1 MSSAGVFD
9 STLPQTALSIKQ
21 PAHVQCATN
30 AICAVQSVVCNHGC
44 NVSFGQCA
52 PHCCLCRKL
61 VDTPFP
67 FPWAQTMQITLV
79 MWCLLFPIYVAS
91 FTTNVVLAAVL
102 SFISV
107 QTFYMLNEVSRDIEE
122 PFHYTPNELP
132 LPQLQY
138 RFNERLLAATCTQ
151 RPAAFTDF
159 GALVGPGNTP
169 AVCNGQVVLS
179 CWSGG

>member
-1 MSSAGVFD
+1 MMAASYCCMRMPVN
-9 STLPQTALSIKQ
+9 LWR
-21 PAHVQCATN
+21 N
-30 AICAVQSVVCNHGC
+30 RNHE
-44 NVSFGQCA
+44 
-52 PHCCLCRKL
+52 HLCRKL

-67 FPWAQTMQITLV
+67 FPWAQTMQITLI
-79 MWCLLFPIYVAS
+79 MWCLFFPIYAVS
-91 FTTNVVLAAVL
+91 FTTHAALAAVL
-102 SFISV
+102 TFVSV

-151 RPAAFTDF
+151 RPAAFTDY

-169 AVCNGQVVLS
+169 VCTSDSSASAPHV
-179 CWSGG
+179 